1 MHSVYAFP
9 QDLSHPLPSSGY
21 AAGCARGGHPDAMRL
36 SSVEKAGERI
46 AMARGLRFL
55 AEAYMEALIVRNKR
69 CARTQLAADG
79 LLPQTGEDLDMETKY
94 EQRAVSPWL
103 LRFGSS

>member
-1 MHSVYAFP
+1 
-9 QDLSHPLPSSGY
+9 
-21 AAGCARGGHPDAMRL
+21 MRL